1 MRLSISEILQQVE
14 AAPSREEKLRIL
26 KWWEADALKEVL
38 KYAFHPDLTFLLPD
52 GDCPYTPMPTGEG
65 HGMLYTES
73 RKLYL
78 FAAFQGQP
86 LHPTLKPAKRQLLF
100 IQFLE
105 GIDPQDA
112 KLMVAIKDKQMPY
125 KSVTPDL
132 VLEAFPGLFPMEVP
146 QGALAPDEAPA
157 KPKRKRKE
165 KTGPVA

>member
-38 KYAFHPDLTFLLPD
+38 KYAFHPDLTFLLPE

-65 HGMLYTES
+65 HGMLYTET

-78 FAAFQGQP
+78 FTAFQGQP
-86 LHPTLKPAKRQLLF
+86 LHPNLKPMKRQLLF
-100 IQFLE
+100 VQFLE

-125 KSVTPDL
+125 KSITADL
-132 VLEAFPGLFPMEVP
+132 VLEAYPGLFPVP
-146 QGALAPDEAPA
+146 MDTASVPA
-157 KPKRKRKE
+157 NKPKRRRKE